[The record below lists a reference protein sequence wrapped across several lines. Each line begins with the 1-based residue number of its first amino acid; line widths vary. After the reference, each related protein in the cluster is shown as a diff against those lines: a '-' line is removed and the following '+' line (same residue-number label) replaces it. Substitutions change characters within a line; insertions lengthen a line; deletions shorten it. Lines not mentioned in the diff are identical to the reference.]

1 MGTADGKFVSTIE
14 SQYIRREYKGS
25 HPAPNEK
32 TSVQEAFKECILN
45 EYPEHGP
52 NIRKGWTDG
61 DGPSKKKQKT
71 DEEGGSVFKMEGK
84 GAFYY
89 ALQIMIGRCIKPGDI
104 VFDTRKDTQGH
115 ICTMTVPCYDEGAES
130 FESEPCTSE
139 KAAQNSACNG
149 GLQHWKYEIEAAKDL
164 HEEKRAQAKEEQ
176 RLHWEEKKLLREAAA
191 PAEEAE

>member
-32 TSVQEAFKECILN
+32 MSVQEAFKECILN
-45 EYPEHGP
+45 EFPENGP

-61 DGPSKKKQKT
+61 DGPSQKKQKT
-71 DEEGGSVFKMEGK
+71 DGEGGFFFTLEGK
-84 GAFYY
+84 GQFYH
-89 ALQIMIGRCIKPGDI
+89 ALQVMIGRCIKPGDI
-104 VFDTRKDTQGH
+104 IFDMRKDTQGH

-139 KAAQNSACNG
+139 KAAQNSACSQAS
-149 GLQHWKYEIEAAKDL
+149 QHWKYEIEAAKL
-164 HEEKRAQAKEEQ
+164 LREETRAEKKEEQ
-176 RLHWEEKKLLREAAA
+176 RRHWEEKKLLREAAA